1 MQKRRKE
8 DLEEINSAV
17 NQHCEAIQGEL
28 KHMLSSLLERSSKR
42 IILDRIVK
50 EDKFNTI
57 LINKENEVLE
67 EVRIHFESQ
76 FRKRKLQEDYMSN
89 KWKNI
94 YSPIQEIDSEI
105 YNDLDTNISE
115 EEWTEALKNTKSKSA
130 LGLSRISYSLIKK
143 VGSLTQKVFRHLA
156 HLCIQDSEIP
166 LK

>member
-1 MQKRRKE
+1 
-8 DLEEINSAV
+8 
-17 NQHCEAIQGEL
+17 
-28 KHMLSSLLERSSKR
+28 MLSSLLERSSKR

-50 EDKFNTI
+50 EDNFNTI

-76 FRKRKLQEDYMSN
+76 FQKRKSQEDYMSS

-115 EEWTEALKNTKSKSA
+115 EE
-130 LGLSRISYSLIKK
+130 
-143 VGSLTQKVFRHLA
+143 
-156 HLCIQDSEIP
+156 
-166 LK
+166 